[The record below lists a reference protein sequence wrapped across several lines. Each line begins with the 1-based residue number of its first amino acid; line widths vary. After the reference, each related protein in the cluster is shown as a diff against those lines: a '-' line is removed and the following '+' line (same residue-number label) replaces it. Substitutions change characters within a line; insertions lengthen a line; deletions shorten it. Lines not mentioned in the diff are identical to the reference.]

1 MKSGCIVTIILV
13 VAYYVAAYFF
23 CPIDPIRTYTW
34 YSGIWHGIFWFPNIV
49 MSIFSDS
56 IYAKA
61 PNGTTWYTVFY
72 FATIIVSSFIGSII
86 KGIFETMQDKNCK

>member
-1 MKSGCIVTIILV
+1 MKTSCIITIIIG

-23 CPIDPIRTYTW
+23 CHIDPEKTYTW

-49 MSIFSDS
+49 MSLFSDS

-61 PNGTTWYTVFY
+61 PNCTTGYTVFY
-72 FATIIVSSFIGSII
+72 FLSIIVSSVIGNII
-86 KGIFETMQDKNCK
+86 RGASETIVEKKS